1 MRGRGPQRAG
11 RRVPPVPGC
20 GRGQCRRRNQR
31 LAPVGPTGGDGP
43 RVRLTDPV
51 SRNRRSR
58 SRSRSR
64 AAASYRYIDSD
75 QGLRDVVATVSSEPR
90 FALDTEFHR
99 ERTYRPQAALIQ
111 VAWPTDLV
119 LIDPLAVD
127 VAPLAEV
134 LGAGGLMVAHAAG
147 QDLEVL
153 DHCCGAVPGR
163 IFDTQIAAGFLG
175 LGTPA
180 LSSLYESEIG
190 WRPPKADRLTDWLAR
205 PLKVSQLDYAASDVR
220 HLLEIHERLAA
231 RLDEMGR
238 QDWAE
243 AEFELVL
250 ERNRQ
255 GQRPEEA
262 WSRLKEARHLRRRD
276 LPVVRSVAM
285 WREQRAARVD
295 QPVRHVLSDVAVVS
309 ISQAAPRTTE
319 ELAAVRGVGEGL
331 ARGRLGPAILKAV
344 ADGLESDWR
353 PPPKPTARTEAVDR
367 LRPAVGLVTSW
378 VSQLARDRMIEPSLL
393 ATRADV
399 EALIRGD
406 ADARLARG
414 WRSEMVGE
422 PLRRLVAGEAA
433 LAFDNGQLVLEERS
447 HRPVA

>member
-1 MRGRGPQRAG
+1 MARHRDARSGAGP
-11 RRVPPVPGC
+11 
-20 GRGQCRRRNQR
+20 
-31 LAPVGPTGGDGP
+31 
-43 RVRLTDPV
+43 
-51 SRNRRSR
+51 
-58 SRSRSR
+58 
-64 AAASYRYIDSD
+64 AAQYRYVDSGA
-75 QGLRDVVATVSSEPR
+75 GLRSVVGALASEPR

-111 VAWPTDLV
+111 VAWPGDLV
-119 LIDPLAVD
+119 LIDPLATD
-127 VAPLAEV
+127 VGPLAEV
-134 LGAGGLMVAHAAG
+134 FEAGGLMVAHAAG

-153 DHCCGAVPGR
+153 EHCCGTVPER

-190 WRPPKADRLTDWLAR
+190 WRPPKADRLTDWLVR
-205 PLKVSQLDYAASDVR
+205 PLKASQLDYAAGDVK
-220 HLLEIHERLAA
+220 HLLEIHDRLAA

-238 QDWAE
+238 RAWAQ
-243 AEFELVL
+243 AEFELLL
-250 ERNRQ
+250 ERGRR
-255 GQRPEEA
+255 GQKPEDA
-262 WSRLKEARHLRRRD
+262 WSRLKEVRHLRRRD

-285 WREQRAARVD
+285 WRELRAARVN
-295 QPVRHVLSDVAVVS
+295 QPVRHVLSDIVVVS
-309 ISQAAPRTTE
+309 IAQAAPRTTE

-331 ARGRLGPAILKAV
+331 ARGRLGSPILKAV
-344 ADGLESDWR
+344 ADGLASDWR
-353 PPPKPTARTEAVDR
+353 PPPRRTARSDAADR

-393 ATRADV
+393 ATRADI

-447 HRPVA
+447 RRPVA

>member
-1 MRGRGPQRAG
+1 MARRRKARTGRGPQT
-11 RRVPPVPGC
+11 P
-20 GRGQCRRRNQR
+20 
-31 LAPVGPTGGDGP
+31 
-43 RVRLTDPV
+43 
-51 SRNRRSR
+51 
-58 SRSRSR
+58 
-64 AAASYRYIDSD
+64 YRYVDSSA
-75 QGLRDVVATVSSEPR
+75 GLREVVGALVSEPR
-90 FALDTEFHR
+90 YALDTEFHR

-111 VAWPTDLV
+111 IAWPGDLV

-127 VAPLAEV
+127 VKPLAEV

-153 DHCCGAVPGR
+153 DYCCERVPER

-180 LSSLYESEIG
+180 LATLYESEIG
-190 WRPPKADRLTDWLAR
+190 WKPPKGDRLTDWMVR
-205 PLKVSQLDYAASDVR
+205 PLRVSQLDYAAGDVM
-220 HLLEIHERLAA
+220 HLLEIHDRLAS
-231 RLDEMGR
+231 RLEQAGR
-238 QDWAE
+238 TAWAE
-243 AEFELVL
+243 AEFELLL
-250 ERNRQ
+250 ERNRH
-255 GQRPEEA
+255 RPQPEDA

-276 LPVVRSVAM
+276 LPVARSVAM
-285 WREQRAARVD
+285 WRELRADRVN

-309 ISQAAPRTTE
+309 IAQAGPRTTE
-319 ELAAVRGVGEGL
+319 ELAAVRGVGEGV

-344 ADGLESDWR
+344 AEGLASDWR
-353 PPPKPTARTEAVDR
+353 PPPKRAARSDAIDR

-378 VSQLARDRMIEPSLL
+378 VSQLARDRKIEPSLL
-393 ATRADV
+393 ATRADI

-447 HRPVA
+447 RRPVV

>member
-1 MRGRGPQRAG
+1 M
-11 RRVPPVPGC
+11 
-20 GRGQCRRRNQR
+20 
-31 LAPVGPTGGDGP
+31 P
-43 RVRLTDPV
+43 RDRHA
-51 SRNRRSR
+51 RS
-58 SRSRSR
+58 SSR

-75 QGLRDVVATVSSEPR
+75 QPLRDVVSAVCSEPR

-111 VAWPTDLV
+111 IAWPGDLV

-127 VAPLAEV
+127 VSPLADV
-134 LGAGGLMVAHAAG
+134 FGAGGLMVAHAAQ

-153 DHCCGAVPGR
+153 EHCCGSVPER

-180 LSSLYESEIG
+180 LASLYENEIG
-190 WRPPKADRLTDWLAR
+190 WKPPKADRLTDWLVR
-205 PLKVSQLDYAASDVR
+205 PLNASQLDYAAGDVM
-220 HLLEIHERLAA
+220 HLLEIHDRLAA
-231 RLDEMGR
+231 RLTESGR
-238 QDWAE
+238 SAWAE
-243 AEFELVL
+243 AEFELLL

-255 GQRPEEA
+255 GLRPEDA
-262 WSRLKEARHLRRRD
+262 WTRLKEVRHLRRRD

-285 WREQRAARVD
+285 WRELRAAKVN

-309 ISQAAPRTTE
+309 IARAAPRTAE
-319 ELAAVRGVGEGL
+319 ELAAVRGVGRGV
-331 ARGRLGPAILKAV
+331 ARGRLGPPILEAV
-344 ADGLESDWR
+344 AEGLASDWR
-353 PPPKPTARTEAVDR
+353 PPPERAARSDAVDR

-378 VSQLARDRMIEPSLL
+378 VSQLARDRKIEPSLL
-393 ATRADV
+393 ATRADI

-422 PLRRLVAGEAA
+422 PLRRLVAGGAA
-433 LAFDNGQLVLEERS
+433 LAFDRGKLVLEERS
-447 HRPVA
+447 HRPVGRQRPSR

>member
-1 MRGRGPQRAG
+1 
-11 RRVPPVPGC
+11 
-20 GRGQCRRRNQR
+20 
-31 LAPVGPTGGDGP
+31 
-43 RVRLTDPV
+43 
-51 SRNRRSR
+51 
-58 SRSRSR
+58 
-64 AAASYRYIDSD
+64 
-75 QGLRDVVATVSSEPR
+75 PR

>member
-1 MRGRGPQRAG
+1 MARRRKARSGRGPQT
-11 RRVPPVPGC
+11 
-20 GRGQCRRRNQR
+20 Q
-31 LAPVGPTGGDGP
+31 
-43 RVRLTDPV
+43 
-51 SRNRRSR
+51 
-58 SRSRSR
+58 
-64 AAASYRYIDSD
+64 YRYVDSGA
-75 QGLRDVVATVSSEPR
+75 GLREVVGALVSEPR
-90 FALDTEFHR
+90 YALDTEFHR

-111 VAWPTDLV
+111 IAWPGDLV

-127 VAPLAEV
+127 VKPLAEV

-153 DHCCGAVPGR
+153 DYCCERVPER

-180 LSSLYESEIG
+180 LATLYESEIG
-190 WRPPKADRLTDWLAR
+190 WKPPKGDRLTDWLVR
-205 PLKVSQLDYAASDVR
+205 PLRVSQLDYAAGDVM
-220 HLLEIHERLAA
+220 HLLEIHDRLAS
-231 RLDEMGR
+231 RLEQAGR
-238 QDWAE
+238 TAWAE
-243 AEFELVL
+243 AEFELLL
-250 ERNRQ
+250 ERNRH
-255 GQRPEEA
+255 RPQPEDA

-276 LPVVRSVAM
+276 LPVARSVAM
-285 WREQRAARVD
+285 WRELRAGRVN

-309 ISQAAPRTTE
+309 IAQAAPRTTE
-319 ELAAVRGVGEGL
+319 ELAAVRGVGEGV

-344 ADGLESDWR
+344 AEGLASDWR
-353 PPPKPTARTEAVDR
+353 PPPKRAARSDAIDR

-378 VSQLARDRMIEPSLL
+378 VSQLARDRKIEPSLL
-393 ATRADV
+393 ATRADI

-447 HRPVA
+447 RRPVV

>member
-1 MRGRGPQRAG
+1 MA
-11 RRVPPVPGC
+11 
-20 GRGQCRRRNQR
+20 RRRNSR
-31 LAPVGPTGGDGP
+31 TDRGP
-43 RVRLTDPV
+43 RTP
-51 SRNRRSR
+51 
-58 SRSRSR
+58 
-64 AAASYRYIDSD
+64 YRYVDSGA
-75 QGLRDVVATVSSEPR
+75 GLREVVDALVSEPR
-90 FALDTEFHR
+90 YALDTEFHR

-111 VAWPTDLV
+111 IAWPGDLV
-119 LIDPLAVD
+119 LIDPLAVE
-127 VAPLAEV
+127 VGPLAEV
-134 LGAGGLMVAHAAG
+134 FGAGGLMVAHAAG

-153 DHCCGAVPGR
+153 DYCCGTVPER

-175 LGTPA
+175 LGIPA
-180 LSSLYESEIG
+180 LATLYESEIG
-190 WRPPKADRLTDWLAR
+190 WKPPKGDRLTDWLVR
-205 PLKVSQLDYAASDVR
+205 PLKASQLDYAAGDVM
-220 HLLEIHERLAA
+220 HLLEIGDRLAS
-231 RLDEMGR
+231 RLEQRGR
-238 QDWAE
+238 TAWAE
-243 AEFELVL
+243 AEFKLLL

-255 GQRPEEA
+255 QQRPEDA

-276 LPVVRSVAM
+276 LPVARSVAM
-285 WREQRAARVD
+285 WREQRAARVN

-309 ISQAAPRTTE
+309 IAQAAPRTTE
-319 ELAAVRGVGEGL
+319 ELAAVRGVGEGV

-344 ADGLESDWR
+344 AEGLASDWR
-353 PPPKPTARTEAVDR
+353 PPPKRAARSDAVDR

-393 ATRADV
+393 ATRADI

>member
-1 MRGRGPQRAG
+1 M
-11 RRVPPVPGC
+11 
-20 GRGQCRRRNQR
+20 
-31 LAPVGPTGGDGP
+31 
-43 RVRLTDPV
+43 

-205 PLKVSQLDYAASDVR
+205 PLKTSQLDYAASDVM

-231 RLDEMGR
+231 RLEELGR
-238 QDWAE
+238 QDWAQ
-243 AEFELVL
+243 AEFELLL

-262 WSRLKEARHLRRRD
+262 WSRLKEVRHLRRRD

-285 WREQRAARVD
+285 WRELRAAKVN

-319 ELAAVRGVGEGL
+319 ELAAVRGVGEGV
-331 ARGRLGPAILKAV
+331 ARGRLGPPILKAV
-344 ADGLESDWR
+344 ADGLASDWR
-353 PPPKPTARTEAVDR
+353 PPPKRTARTEAADR

-378 VSQLARDRMIEPSLL
+378 VSQLARNRMIEPSLL
-393 ATRADV
+393 ATRADI

>member
-1 MRGRGPQRAG
+1 MARHRDARSGAGP
-11 RRVPPVPGC
+11 
-20 GRGQCRRRNQR
+20 
-31 LAPVGPTGGDGP
+31 
-43 RVRLTDPV
+43 
-51 SRNRRSR
+51 
-58 SRSRSR
+58 
-64 AAASYRYIDSD
+64 AAQYRYVDSGA
-75 QGLRDVVATVSSEPR
+75 GLRSVVGALASEPR

-111 VAWPTDLV
+111 VAWPGDLV
-119 LIDPLAVD
+119 LIDPLATD
-127 VAPLAEV
+127 VGPLAEV
-134 LGAGGLMVAHAAG
+134 FEAGGLMVAHAAG

-153 DHCCGAVPGR
+153 EHCCGTVPER

-190 WRPPKADRLTDWLAR
+190 WKPPKADRLTDWLVR
-205 PLKVSQLDYAASDVR
+205 PLKASQLDYAAGDVK
-220 HLLEIHERLAA
+220 HLLEIHDRLAA

-238 QDWAE
+238 RAWAQ
-243 AEFELVL
+243 AEFELLL
-250 ERNRQ
+250 ERGRR
-255 GQRPEEA
+255 GQKPEDA
-262 WSRLKEARHLRRRD
+262 WSRLKEVRHLRRRD

-285 WREQRAARVD
+285 WRELRAARVN
-295 QPVRHVLSDVAVVS
+295 QPVRHVLSDVVVVS
-309 ISQAAPRTTE
+309 IAQAAPRTTE

-331 ARGRLGPAILKAV
+331 ARGRLGSPILKAV
-344 ADGLESDWR
+344 ADGLASDWR
-353 PPPKPTARTEAVDR
+353 PPPRRTARSDAADR

-393 ATRADV
+393 ATRADI

-447 HRPVA
+447 RRPVA

>member
-1 MRGRGPQRAG
+1 M
-11 RRVPPVPGC
+11 
-20 GRGQCRRRNQR
+20 
-31 LAPVGPTGGDGP
+31 
-43 RVRLTDPV
+43 

>member
-1 MRGRGPQRAG
+1 M
-11 RRVPPVPGC
+11 
-20 GRGQCRRRNQR
+20 
-31 LAPVGPTGGDGP
+31 VGAL
-43 RVRLTDPV
+43 V
-51 SRNRRSR
+51 
-58 SRSRSR
+58 
-64 AAASYRYIDSD
+64 
-75 QGLRDVVATVSSEPR
+75 SEPR

-111 VAWPTDLV
+111 VAWPGDLV
-119 LIDPLAVD
+119 LIDPLATD
-127 VAPLAEV
+127 VGPLAEV
-134 LGAGGLMVAHAAG
+134 FEAGGLMVAHAAG

-153 DHCCGAVPGR
+153 EHCCGTVPER

-190 WRPPKADRLTDWLAR
+190 WKPPKADRLTDWLVR
-205 PLKVSQLDYAASDVR
+205 PLKASQLDYAAGDVK
-220 HLLEIHERLAA
+220 HLLEIHDRLAA

-238 QDWAE
+238 RAWAH
-243 AEFELVL
+243 AEFDLLL
-250 ERNRQ
+250 ERGRR
-255 GQRPEEA
+255 GQKPEDA
-262 WSRLKEARHLRRRD
+262 WSRLKEVRHLRRRD

-285 WREQRAARVD
+285 WRELRAAKIN
-295 QPVRHVLSDVAVVS
+295 QPVRHVLSDIVVVS
-309 ISQAAPRTTE
+309 IAQAAPRTTG

-331 ARGRLGPAILKAV
+331 ARGRLGSPILKAV
-344 ADGLESDWR
+344 ADGLASDWR
-353 PPPKPTARTEAVDR
+353 PPPRRTARSDAADR

-393 ATRADV
+393 ATRADI

-447 HRPVA
+447 RRPVA